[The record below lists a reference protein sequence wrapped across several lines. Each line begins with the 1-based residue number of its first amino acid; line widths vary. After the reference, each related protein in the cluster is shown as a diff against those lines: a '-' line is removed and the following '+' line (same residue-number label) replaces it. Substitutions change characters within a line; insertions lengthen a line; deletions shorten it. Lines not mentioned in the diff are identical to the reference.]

1 MEFELLKG
9 RFAVCALTEP
19 VLPQGEFVSLTMS
32 GGEVSLVC
40 EEEYAPQTCKAETG
54 WRALRVKG
62 PLDFSL
68 VGILGHIATVLADAG
83 ISLFAVSTYE
93 TDYVLVKQEYLNQAI
108 EALKSK
114 GHMVTLLTAG

>member
-1 MEFELLKG
+1 MEFELLTS

-19 VLPQGEFVSLTMS
+19 VLPRGEFVSLTIS

-40 EEEYAPQTCKAETG
+40 EEDEAPQGGKAELG
-54 WRALRVKG
+54 WRALRIKG

-68 VGILGHIATVLADAG
+68 VGIMAHVSGILADEG

-93 TDYVLVKQEYLNQAI
+93 TDYVLVKEENIQRSI
-108 EALKSK
+108 EALKNH
-114 GHMVTLLTAG
+114 GHTVIE

>member
-1 MEFELLKG
+1 MEFELLAS
-9 RFAVCALTEP
+9 RLAVCALREP

-40 EEEYAPQTCKAETG
+40 EEVDAPEGCKIERG
-54 WRALRVKG
+54 WRALRIKG

-68 VGILGHIATVLADAG
+68 VGILAHVSRILADAD

-93 TDYVLVKQEYLNQAI
+93 TDYVLIKEVNLGRTV
-108 EALKSK
+108 EALKAQ
-114 GHMVTLLTAG
+114 GHTVAE

>member
-1 MEFELLKG
+1 MEFELLTG
-9 RFAVCALTEP
+9 RYAVCALTEP

-40 EEEYAPQTCKAETG
+40 EEDKAPQGCTAETG
-54 WRALRVKG
+54 WRALRIKG

-68 VGILGHIATVLADAG
+68 VGIMAHVSQVLADKG

-93 TDYVLVKQEYLNQAI
+93 TDYVLVKQENI
-108 EALKSK
+108 KRSVEALKSK
-114 GHMVTLLTAG
+114 GHAVIE